1 MPEIWWDYTLTCTND
16 DVKMQ
21 VGEAIHKQLAGN
33 EDYVN
38 NHIILNVDEP
48 CKVKMWVLDGTAL
61 PDLMLP
67 AFTPEGKA
75 IMYGPWVFKP
85 GAEPPTGIQP
95 FSIEFGVI
103 EGGESNA

>member
-1 MPEIWWDYTLTCTND
+1 MNEIWWECTLTCTND

-48 CKVKMWVLDGTAL
+48 CKVKMWVLNGTAL
-61 PDLMLP
+61 PDLSLP
-67 AFTPEGKA
+67 VFTPEGKA
-75 IMYGPWVFKP
+75 IMYGPWMFKA
-85 GAEPPTGIQP
+85 GAELPTCIP
-95 FSIEFGVI
+95 SLSIKFGTF

>member
-1 MPEIWWDYTLTCTND
+1 MPEIWWDCTLTCTND
-16 DVKMQ
+16 AVKMQ

-38 NHIILNVDEP
+38 NRIILNVDEP
-48 CKVKMWVLDGTAL
+48 CKIKMWVLDGTSL

-67 AFTPEGKA
+67 AFNPEGKA

-85 GAEPPTGIQP
+85 GAELPTGIQP
-95 FSIEFGVI
+95 FSIEFGTH
-103 EGGESNA
+103 EGGKSNA